1 MPDNGQG
8 GLTVVAQVAAEA
20 MGVPIDRV
28 HLVPSSTDALPIDV
42 GSGASRMTNVA
53 GHAVITATDK
63 LKEQLAPLA
72 AQALNSDQVTW
83 ASPMDGTVREG
94 GWRTPDGKYISLG
107 ELAAEM
113 IRPGDPAAHAQ
124 ATITTPRDPD
134 SAYCVQGA
142 EVQVDP
148 ETGRV
153 ELLRMVSAQ
162 DTGTIINAIGHQGQI
177 EGGLIQGVGYALSE
191 ELTTEEGRI
200 TNGHLSDYKMP
211 TLADVPE
218 LTTINLEGASGPGP
232 FGARAIGE
240 IPIIPTAG
248 AIANAVADA
257 IGAPIFELPITPERV
272 LAALGRLRAG

>member
-1 MPDNGQG
+1 
-8 GLTVVAQVAAEA
+8 
-20 MGVPIDRV
+20 
-28 HLVPSSTDALPIDV
+28 
-42 GSGASRMTNVA
+42 
-53 GHAVITATDK
+53 
-63 LKEQLAPLA
+63 
-72 AQALNSDQVTW
+72 
-83 ASPMDGTVREG
+83 
-94 GWRTPDGKYISLG
+94 
-107 ELAAEM
+107 
-113 IRPGDPAAHAQ
+113 
-124 ATITTPRDPD
+124 
-134 SAYCVQGA
+134 
-142 EVQVDP
+142 VDP